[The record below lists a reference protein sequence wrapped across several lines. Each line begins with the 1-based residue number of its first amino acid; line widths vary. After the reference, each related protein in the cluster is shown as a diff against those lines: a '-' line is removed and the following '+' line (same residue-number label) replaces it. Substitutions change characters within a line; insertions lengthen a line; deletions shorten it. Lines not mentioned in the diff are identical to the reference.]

1 VKGVDRVVP
10 VDVYVPGCPP
20 TPDSLMYGL
29 LKLQAQVDEFQKTGK
44 RTAASEPGGA

>member
-1 VKGVDRVVP
+1 VP

-29 LKLQAQVDEFQKTGK
+29 LKLQDQVNEFQQTGK
-44 RTAASEPGGA
+44 RSASSDPRGA

>member
-1 VKGVDRVVP
+1 

-29 LKLQAQVDEFQKTGK
+29 LKLQEQVAQFQKTGE
-44 RTAASEPGGA
+44 RVPAAVEPK